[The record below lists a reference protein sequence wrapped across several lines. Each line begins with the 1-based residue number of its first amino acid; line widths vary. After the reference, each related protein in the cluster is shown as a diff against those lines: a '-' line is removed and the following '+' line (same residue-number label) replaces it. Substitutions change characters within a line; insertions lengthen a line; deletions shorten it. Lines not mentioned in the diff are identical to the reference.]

1 MPSHQSAVST
11 LIREVLA
18 DPDLAHDEVFRRL
31 LQAGLQDLVDAEAA
45 AVIGAQRYE
54 RTPERTNR
62 RNGKRL
68 KTVATTAGEVE
79 LAIPKLRTG
88 SFFPS
93 LLHPRRRVDKALY
106 AVICSAWIEGVSTR
120 KVDDLVKALGNESG
134 ISRSTVSR
142 ICKDIDEGVKE
153 FLARSLDHTWFP
165 YLFVDATYL
174 DVRVGHRVVCRALV
188 VATGVSAEGRREILG
203 MALGDAETVDFW
215 TSFLRSLRERGLKVP
230 SPEDPTGVVL
240 VTSDAHA
247 GIRAAVRAILPGAS
261 WQRCRVHFARNITSR
276 LGSARSKPVN
286 ALVST
291 IFAQTSQEAVAAQ
304 YKHVID
310 ALRDPFPEIAQMLID
325 AEPDLTAFAAFPREH
340 WTKIW
345 SNNPI
350 ERLNRE
356 IKRRA
361 DVVQVFPNSES
372 VTRLIGSVL
381 LEQHEE
387 WQYGERRYLSQTSLR
402 HLTDMLHTDN
412 STDGAGGRP
421 ALPPHHHLTERT
433 PHQET

>member
-1 MPSHQSAVST
+1 M
-11 LIREVLA
+11 
-18 DPDLAHDEVFRRL
+18 
-31 LQAGLQDLVDAEAA
+31 
-45 AVIGAQRYE
+45 IGAQRYE
-54 RTPERTNR
+54 RTPHRTNR
-62 RNGKRL
+62 RNGTRP

-120 KVDDLVKALGNESG
+120 KVDDLVRALGNESG

-142 ICKDIDEGVKE
+142 ICKDIDEGVHE
-153 FLARSLDHTWFP
+153 FLSRRLDRTWFP
-165 YLFVDATYL
+165 YVFVDATYL
-174 DVRVGHRVVCRALV
+174 DVRVGRRVVCRALV

-203 MALGDAETVDFW
+203 MALGDAETTDFW

-276 LGSARSKPVN
+276 LGPARSKPVN

-291 IFAQTSQEAVAAQ
+291 IFAQTSREAVMAQ
-304 YKHVID
+304 YQHVID
-310 ALRDPFPEIAQMLID
+310 ALRDAFPEIAQMLKD

-361 DVVQVFPNSES
+361 DVVQVFPDSES

-402 HLTDMLHTDN
+402 HLTDMLQADN
-412 STDGAGGRP
+412 SASDRA
-421 ALPPHHHLTERT
+421 ALPAITT
-433 PHQET
+433 

>member
-1 MPSHQSAVST
+1 M
-11 LIREVLA
+11 
-18 DPDLAHDEVFRRL
+18 
-31 LQAGLQDLVDAEAA
+31 
-45 AVIGAQRYE
+45 
-54 RTPERTNR
+54 
-62 RNGKRL
+62 
-68 KTVATTAGEVE
+68 
-79 LAIPKLRTG
+79 
-88 SFFPS
+88 
-93 LLHPRRRVDKALY
+93 
-106 AVICSAWIEGVSTR
+106 
-120 KVDDLVKALGNESG
+120 
-134 ISRSTVSR
+134 
-142 ICKDIDEGVKE
+142 
-153 FLARSLDHTWFP
+153 
-165 YLFVDATYL
+165 
-174 DVRVGHRVVCRALV
+174 
-188 VATGVSAEGRREILG
+188 
-203 MALGDAETVDFW
+203 
-215 TSFLRSLRERGLKVP
+215 RSLRERGLKVP
-230 SPEDPTGVVL
+230 SPHDPEGVVL

-276 LGSARSKPVN
+276 LGPARSKPAG

-304 YKHVID
+304 YQHVID
-310 ALRDPFPEIAQMLID
+310 ALRDAFPEIAQMLKD

-361 DVVQVFPNSES
+361 DVVQVFPDSES

-402 HLTDMLHTDN
+402 HLTDMLQADN
-412 STDGAGGRP
+412 SASDRA
-421 ALPPHHHLTERT
+421 ALPAITT
-433 PHQET
+433 

>member
-142 ICKDIDEGVKE
+142 ICKDIDEGVHE
-153 FLARSLDHTWFP
+153 FLSRRLDRTWFP

-276 LGSARSKPVN
+276 LGPARSKPAG

-291 IFAQTSQEAVAAQ
+291 IFAQTSREAVAAQ

-310 ALRDPFPEIAQMLID
+310 ALRDPFPEIARMLID

-361 DVVQVFPNSES
+361 DVVQVFPDSES

-402 HLTDMLHTDN
+402 HLTDMLQADN
-412 STDGAGGRP
+412 SASDRA
-421 ALPPHHHLTERT
+421 ALPAITT
-433 PHQET
+433 

>member
-1 MPSHQSAVST
+1 MPATNQSAVST

-54 RTPERTNR
+54 RTPHRTNR

-106 AVICSAWIEGVSTR
+106 AVICQAWIEGVSTR

-165 YLFVDATYL
+165 YLFVDATHL

-247 GIRAAVRAILPGAS
+247 GIRAAVRAILPGAA
-261 WQRCRVHFARNITSR
+261 WPRCRVHFARNITSR

-310 ALRDPFPEIAQMLID
+310 ALRDPFPEIARMLID

-361 DVVQVFPNSES
+361 DVVQVFPDSES

-402 HLTDMLHTDN
+402 RLTDMLHTDN

-421 ALPPHHHLTERT
+421 ALPAITT
-433 PHQET
+433 

>member
-1 MPSHQSAVST
+1 MPATNQSAVST

-18 DPDLAHDEVFRRL
+18 DPDLAHDDVFRRL

-45 AVIGAQRYE
+45 AVIGAGRYE

-120 KVDDLVKALGNESG
+120 KVDDLVRALGNESG

-142 ICKDIDEGVKE
+142 ICKEIDEGVHE
-153 FLARSLDHTWFP
+153 FLSRRLDRTWFP

-261 WQRCRVHFARNITSR
+261 WQRCRAPLRPQHHLPAGLGPIQARGRPGLHDLRPDQSGGRGGPVPARHRR
-276 LGSARSKPVN
+276 LEGR
-286 ALVST
+286 L
-291 IFAQTSQEAVAAQ
+291 
-304 YKHVID
+304 
-310 ALRDPFPEIAQMLID
+310 PFRIAQMLKD

-340 WTKIW
+340 WTKIRPQQPHRAPQPGDQAP
-345 SNNPI
+345 S
-350 ERLNRE
+350 
-356 IKRRA
+356 RRGPG
-361 DVVQVFPNSES
+361 VPRQRV
-372 VTRLIGSVL
+372 
-381 LEQHEE
+381 
-387 WQYGERRYLSQTSLR
+387 
-402 HLTDMLHTDN
+402 
-412 STDGAGGRP
+412 
-421 ALPPHHHLTERT
+421 RT
-433 PHQET
+433 PPDRIRPVRATRSGSTANAATCPRPHCDT

>member
-1 MPSHQSAVST
+1 M
-11 LIREVLA
+11 
-18 DPDLAHDEVFRRL
+18 
-31 LQAGLQDLVDAEAA
+31 
-45 AVIGAQRYE
+45 
-54 RTPERTNR
+54 
-62 RNGKRL
+62 
-68 KTVATTAGEVE
+68 
-79 LAIPKLRTG
+79 
-88 SFFPS
+88 
-93 LLHPRRRVDKALY
+93 
-106 AVICSAWIEGVSTR
+106 ICQAWIEGVSTR

-203 MALGDAETVDFW
+203 MALGDAETVDFRVVLV
-215 TSFLRSLRERGLKVP
+215 LRSLRERGLKVP

-276 LGSARSKPVN
+276 LGSARSKPIN

-304 YKHVID
+304 YQHVID
-310 ALRDPFPEIAQMLID
+310 ALRDPFP
-325 AEPDLTAFAAFPREH
+325 
-340 WTKIW
+340 
-345 SNNPI
+345 
-350 ERLNRE
+350 
-356 IKRRA
+356 
-361 DVVQVFPNSES
+361 SES
-372 VTRLIGSVL
+372 PGC
-381 LEQHEE
+381 
-387 WQYGERRYLSQTSLR
+387 
-402 HLTDMLHTDN
+402 
-412 STDGAGGRP
+412 
-421 ALPPHHHLTERT
+421 
-433 PHQET
+433 

>member
-18 DPDLAHDEVFRRL
+18 DPDLAHDDVFRRL

-106 AVICSAWIEGVSTR
+106 AVICQAWIEGVSTR

-310 ALRDPFPEIAQMLID
+310 ALRDPFPEIARMLID

-361 DVVQVFPNSES
+361 DVVQVFPDSES

-381 LEQHEE
+381 PEQR
-387 WQYGERRYLSQTSLR
+387 GVAVRRTPLPLPDLPATPDR
-402 HLTDMLHTDN
+402 HAPHRQQHRRRRRPP
-412 STDGAGGRP
+412 RP
-421 ALPPHHHLTERT
+421 APHHHLTERT

>member
-54 RTPERTNR
+54 RTPHRTNR
-62 RNGKRL
+62 RNGTRP

-142 ICKDIDEGVKE
+142 ICKDIDEGVHE
-153 FLARSLDHTWFP
+153 FLARRLDHTWFP
-165 YLFVDATYL
+165 YVFVDATYL
-174 DVRVGHRVVCRALV
+174 DVRVGHRVVSRALV

-247 GIRAAVRAILPGAS
+247 GIRAAVRAILPGAA
-261 WQRCRVHFARNITSR
+261 WQRCRVHFARNITTRAR
-276 LGSARSKPVN
+276 LGPLQAGQRPGLHDLRPDQQGGRHGPVPARHRHFEGRLPRDRPDAEGRRAGPDRIRGLPPRALDQDPAAATPSSASTARSSAAP
-286 ALVST
+286 
-291 IFAQTSQEAVAAQ
+291 TSS
-304 YKHVID
+304 
-310 ALRDPFPEIAQMLID
+310 RSSP
-325 AEPDLTAFAAFPREH
+325 TA
-340 WTKIW
+340 
-345 SNNPI
+345 
-350 ERLNRE
+350 
-356 IKRRA
+356 
-361 DVVQVFPNSES
+361 
-372 VTRLIGSVL
+372 
-381 LEQHEE
+381 
-387 WQYGERRYLSQTSLR
+387 
-402 HLTDMLHTDN
+402 
-412 STDGAGGRP
+412 
-421 ALPPHHHLTERT
+421 T
-433 PHQET
+433 PHAP

>member
-54 RTPERTNR
+54 RTPQRTNR

-106 AVICSAWIEGVSTR
+106 AVICQAWIEGVSTR

-276 LGSARSKPVN
+276 LGSARSKPIN

-291 IFAQTSQEAVAAQ
+291 IFAQTSREAVAAQ
-304 YKHVID
+304 YQHVVD
-310 ALRDPFPEIAQMLID
+310 TLRDPFP
-325 AEPDLTAFAAFPREH
+325 
-340 WTKIW
+340 
-345 SNNPI
+345 
-350 ERLNRE
+350 
-356 IKRRA
+356 
-361 DVVQVFPNSES
+361 SES
-372 VTRLIGSVL
+372 PGC
-381 LEQHEE
+381 
-387 WQYGERRYLSQTSLR
+387 
-402 HLTDMLHTDN
+402 
-412 STDGAGGRP
+412 
-421 ALPPHHHLTERT
+421 
-433 PHQET
+433 

>member
-1 MPSHQSAVST
+1 MPATNQSAVST

-142 ICKDIDEGVKE
+142 ICKDIDEGVHE
-153 FLARSLDHTWFP
+153 FLSRRLDRTWFP
-165 YLFVDATYL
+165 YVFVDATYL

-203 MALGDAETVDFW
+203 MALGDAETTDFW

-247 GIRAAVRAILPGAS
+247 GIRAAVRAILPGAA

-276 LGSARSKPVN
+276 LGPARSKPVN

-291 IFAQTSQEAVAAQ
+291 IFAQTSREAVAAQ

-310 ALRDPFPEIAQMLID
+310 ALRDPFPEIARMLID

-361 DVVQVFPNSES
+361 DVVQVFPDSDS
-372 VTRLIGSVL
+372 ARPLIGSVL
-381 LEQHEE
+381 SEQ
-387 WQYGERRYLSQTSLR
+387 LR
-402 HLTDMLHTDN
+402 SG
-412 STDGAGGRP
+412 STANDATCPRP
-421 ALPPHHHLTERT
+421 HCAA
-433 PHQET
+433 